1 MTIRKVIKK
10 STRVL
15 SIHIVKGRGPR
26 LKSVKSY
33 FIKWG
38 PRLKNINSHSN
49 GGPRLNV
56 NLYFIKGG
64 PRLKNIKSYF
74 IKRGPRLKTINL
86 YSKRGAITLK
96 SSIHIVKGAHAL
108 MSTYT
113 S

>member
-26 LKSVKSY
+26 LKSIKSY

-38 PRLKNINSHSN
+38 PRLKNINSHSK

-56 NLYFIKGG
+56 NLYFIKEG
-64 PRLKNIKSYF
+64 PRLKNIKSCF
-74 IKRGPRLKTINL
+74 LKR
-86 YSKRGAITLK
+86 
-96 SSIHIVKGAHAL
+96 AHAL
-108 MSTYT
+108 NPSTYT
-113 S
+113 VKEGPSP